1 MNSLNFGK
9 TPVKVTGLDST
20 FLPTLDQRW
29 KLNVEPQVGPVAKAS
44 GGRIAGGN
52 WSA

>member
-9 TPVKVTGLDST
+9 SPVKVTGLDST
-20 FLPTLDQRW
+20 LLPTLEQRF
-29 KLNVEPQVGPVAKAS
+29 KLNVEPQAGPVAKAS
-44 GGRIAGGN
+44 GGRIAGSN